1 MMGILNRLEELGVDK
16 QKWAQEAIHR
26 GLTRFSNVT
35 AESRGTFCVGDELTW
50 ADIFLVPQMYHG
62 HGFGIDIAKE
72 FPDLFAHYS
81 KLEKHPAF
89 QAAHAINNNMMK

>member
-1 MMGILNRLEELGVDK
+1 MTFSSLETDGVK
-16 QKWAQEAIHR
+16 METMTETHC
-26 GLTRFSNVT
+26 G
-35 AESRGTFCVGDELTW
+35 GDELTW

-81 KLEKHPAF
+81 KLEKHPATLLQLTLRQF
-89 QAAHAINNNMMK
+89 QIATLCARS